1 MGNEQTMNTKHI
13 IHFLRQVAANNNREW
28 FAEHKQAYLDCKQDF
43 EQTVAKAIAMLATL
57 NPDLAHLTPKDCCFR
72 FYRDTRFST
81 DKSPYKRHFGAY
93 ICTKGKKALR
103 GGTYIHL
110 QPDNTLLAFGPWSLP
125 THILTACRNEILANT
140 DEWRKAVESPEFLHT
155 FGPPCTAPWDFD
167 HAPARG
173 FGAAMLKTAP
183 KGFPRD
189 SELIDYLRLKDYCCW
204 VKIADDFF
212 DSPHWEK
219 PFLAYAKAAQP
230 MVDFANS
237 VIDDYE

>member
-1 MGNEQTMNTKHI
+1 M
-13 IHFLRQVAANNNREW
+13 AAHNNREW
-28 FAEHKQAYLDCKQDF
+28 FAEHKPTYLDSKQTFD
-43 EQTVAKAIAMLATL
+43 QIVAKAIAVLATL
-57 NPDLAHLTPKDCCFR
+57 DAGLAHLTPKDCCFR

-110 QPDNTLLAFGPWSLP
+110 QPGNTLLAFGPWWLP
-125 THILTACRNEILANT
+125 TPILTSCRNELLANS
-140 DEWRKAVESPEFLHT
+140 DAWRKAVENADFLAT
-155 FGPPCTAPWDFD
+155 FGRPGTALWDFD
-167 HAPARG
+167 NAPERG

-189 SELIDYLRLKDYCCW
+189 SELIDYLRMKDYCCW

-212 DSPHWEK
+212 AQPHWEERL
-219 PFLAYAKAAQP
+219 LAYAKTAQP
-230 MVDFANS
+230 MVDFANA